1 MSTILVISGPAGVG
15 KTTICD
21 RLLYEFG
28 SNISR
33 VVTTTTRRP
42 REGEKEGEDYFFT
55 SVQEFHEHLENEAF
69 LENEIIHGNYYGTRK
84 KTVFEKIEKKQDLL
98 INIDVKGAEAYV
110 KKFIRIRISTGK

>member
-21 RLLYEFG
+21 RLLNEFG
-28 SNISR
+28 SKINR

-55 SVQEFHEHLENEAF
+55 SVQEFHELLEEEAF
-69 LENEIIHGNYYGTRK
+69 LENEVIHGNYYGTRK
-84 KTVFEKIEKKQDLL
+84 KTVFEK
-98 INIDVKGAEAYV
+98 N
-110 KKFIRIRISTGK
+110 